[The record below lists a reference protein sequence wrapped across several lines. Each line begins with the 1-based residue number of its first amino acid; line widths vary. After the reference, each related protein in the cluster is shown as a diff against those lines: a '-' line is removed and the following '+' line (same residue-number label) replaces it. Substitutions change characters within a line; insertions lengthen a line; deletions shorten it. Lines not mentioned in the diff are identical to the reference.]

1 MRKGRREVTW
11 KSDGFTMMTAPLS
24 KRTNTPAIS
33 KRGEHTF
40 FIVPDGFSFVTRPTL
55 TQMPRSRVRIF
66 QFRKIFGN
74 LCLENR
80 DKDDER
86 KQIHENNNKIHLSYF
101 CGVRRHPA
109 RARRSRSCNGPSI
122 TTKETTIQQRA
133 IAAYSSKA
141 YRSTGHARGRI
152 ATGLLWSRRKMD
164 LASCDLKL
172 SQARN

>member
-1 MRKGRREVTW
+1 MR
-11 KSDGFTMMTAPLS
+11 
-24 KRTNTPAIS
+24 RTRHAGDFKEPWAY
-33 KRGEHTF
+33 F
-40 FIVPDGFSFVTRPTL
+40 FHRADGFSFVTRATL
-55 TQMPRSRVRIF
+55 AQMPRSRVRIF

-101 CGVRRHPA
+101 CGVRRHHA
-109 RARRSRSCNGPSI
+109 RARRCRSRNGPSI

-164 LASCDLKL
+164 FG
-172 SQARN
+172 

>member
-1 MRKGRREVTW
+1 
-11 KSDGFTMMTAPLS
+11 
-24 KRTNTPAIS
+24 
-33 KRGEHTF
+33 
-40 FIVPDGFSFVTRPTL
+40 
-55 TQMPRSRVRIF
+55 MPRSRVRIF

-101 CGVRRHPA
+101 CGVRRHHA
-109 RARRSRSCNGPSI
+109 RARRCRSRNGPSI

-152 ATGLLWSRRKMD
+152 ATGLLLEPPQDGLGWLRFEAKRALRAFVCSAARIADSSSRN
-164 LASCDLKL
+164 AVSL
-172 SQARN
+172 SSACTMKRFPSSRCICNPDRSPFGIYR